1 MKWKKNRKFCD
12 KCFLLFNSKET
23 LTNHQSSCIQS
34 VSSNKNDQNIP
45 ELLHNAHTTHSC
57 DLCGRVF
64 TSKGLLISHRMKC
77 YQMAPPNSTLT
88 SFTPEMLPKKGDA
101 KTDGQVE
108 DRKPLVCDVCFLAF
122 TEEDALRNHKEKH
135 AGSKQPK
142 CDACDKTF
150 SSQHTSSSHLL
161 ICKKKPFACEVCRM
175 TSCEEC
181 DIMKH
186 KSSEHRNIDKETIGS
201 VHGNGNSDEETVE
214 ETSDEKPNICN
225 KCFATFSTKE
235 SREAHTSVCAAGEKR
250 HHCDGDYC
258 CHLESET
265 VETFTAHVHTQDG
278 DDKMWTCAVC
288 RLMVPCVDD
297 LHRHMETHHTSHE
310 TSVKFDKT
318 SVKFDETSVKFKTEP
333 HEPEET
339 IEPPTGEAT
348 SVKFNTEPY
357 DPEERIES
365 SNFLVHVPNGDQ
377 QPYRCE
383 FCDKSFEQET
393 SLKYHR
399 AVHNTDKPFK
409 CNLCDKTFS
418 SKGNMIQHQQLHS
431 GQKPHK
437 CDQCDK
443 SFNRKSH
450 LKEHKRTHSGEKP
463 YRCAQCEKSFSD
475 RSNLTRHMLIHV
487 EGKPHKCDHCERTFY
502 RKAHMVQHMR
512 MHSGARPFQCDQCE
526 KSFARKTNLT
536 EHLLWHRNEFPYQCN
551 VCDKSFGNRSTLTNH
566 MQVHMVDKPHQC
578 NLCGKSFV
586 TIYRLNRHVLSHSDA
601 KPHKCHICDKR
612 FNLKTHL
619 TKHVLIHNRCAVCRQ
634 SFRSAEELA
643 AHMSHHN
650 TGSSTGEMC
659 ACAEPR
665 DVVGESLVGI
675 VKEEPMDEP
684 DSSV

>member
-1 MKWKKNRKFCD
+1 MDEVEEKPQISD

-23 LTNHQSSCIQS
+23 LTNHWSSCVQS
-34 VSSNKNDQNIP
+34 VSSNKNDQNTP
-45 ELLHNAHTTHSC
+45 ELLHNEHTTHSC
-57 DLCGRVF
+57 DLCGRMF
-64 TSKGLLISHRMKC
+64 TAKGLLISHRMKC
-77 YQMAPPNSTLT
+77 YQMTTPNSTLT
-88 SFTPEMLPKKGDA
+88 SFKTEMLWKKGDA
-101 KTDGQVE
+101 KTDQQVE
-108 DRKPLVCDVCFLAF
+108 DRKRLVCGVCFLAF
-122 TEEDALRNHKEKH
+122 TEEDALGNHEETH
-135 AGSKQPK
+135 AGNK
-142 CDACDKTF
+142 CDACDKVF
-150 SSQHTSSSHLL
+150 SSHHTSSSHRL
-161 ICKKKPFACEVCRM
+161 ICKEQKPFSCEVCCMASR
-175 TSCEEC
+175 EEY
-181 DIMKH
+181 DVVKH
-186 KSSEHRNIDKETIGS
+186 KTNEHSNSDKETIGS
-201 VHGNGNSDEETVE
+201 VQYNGNSDEETVE
-214 ETSDEKPNICN
+214 ETSDEKPNMCD
-225 KCFATFSTKE
+225 KCFTTFSTKE
-235 SREAHTSVCAAGEKR
+235 SHEAHTSVCAAGEDR
-250 HHCDGDYC
+250 HQC
-258 CHLESET
+258 CHLESGT
-265 VETFTAHVHTQDG
+265 VETFTTHVQTQHG
-278 DDKMWTCAVC
+278 DSKMWMCAVC
-288 RLMVPCVDD
+288 RLMVPCVED
-297 LHRHMETHHTSHE
+297 LHRHMETHHPSYE
-310 TSVKFDKT
+310 TSVKF
-318 SVKFDETSVKFKTEP
+318 ETGP
-333 HEPEET
+333 YEPEEPV
-339 IEPPTGEAT
+339 EPPTGEAT
-348 SVKFNTEPY
+348 SVKFEAEPY
-357 DPEERIES
+357 EPEDKIETN
-365 SNFLVHVPNGDQ
+365 NFLVHVPNGDQ

-383 FCDKSFEQET
+383 FCDKSFAQET
-393 SLKYHR
+393 SLKYHK
-399 AVHNTDKPFK
+399 AMHNTDKPFK
-409 CNLCDKTFS
+409 CDLCDKTFS
-418 SKGNMIQHQQLHS
+418 SKGNMVQHQQLHS

-443 SFNRKSH
+443 SFNCKSH

-475 RSNLTRHMLIHV
+475 RSNLTRHMLIHM

-512 MHSGARPFQCDQCE
+512 MHSGDRPFQCDQCE

-643 AHMSHHN
+643 AHMSHYN

-665 DVVGESLVGI
+665 DAVGESLVGI